1 MGVVFSKMEV
11 PLLTTPYLATIL
23 RAKSNKISTKDTP
36 KDKDINITATVAQSN
51 VINDPGAGKRVKNQ
65 WYSTKKYGTVRWL
78 GTYFS
83 CKHGRARSKC
93 KECGGSSICE
103 HGRVRSQCKECGG
116 SQICEHGRQRSQC
129 KDCWANRLTC
139 IKCQPCKT

>member
-1 MGVVFSKMEV
+1 MEV

-36 KDKDINITATVAQSN
+36 KDKDINITTTVAQSN

-78 GTYFS
+78 GTCFS
-83 CKHGRARSKC
+83 CKHGR
-93 KECGGSSICE
+93 
-103 HGRVRSQCKECGG
+103 VRNTCKECGG
-116 SQICEHGRQRSQC
+116 SQTCEHGRQRSRC
-129 KDCWANRLTC
+129 KDCGGSG
-139 IKCQPCKT
+139 ICKHGRQRRGARGYDMG